1 MWQWAVVGGSGWQW
15 VQFAIARGLPHWD
28 GAHAARKQIPSRDF
42 TATLK
47 GNPKPCGKGDVC
59 LGCGA
64 PPTGTPMVCA
74 SCMRKTASCC
84 SKGCQKRHWKEGHKA
99 ECRKIQIRLDVVGAG
114 AAEAAADASNRACG
128 ASDHRNLGFA
138 SVSDK
143 EMLDFDQHT
152 FSLGWLIDRK
162 DCRLK
167 HVHGASWIDVVG
179 STMGSKVAPMTT
191 GKLPDRNGDF
201 VQTAT
206 ELTESRRSVKI
217 GMMDAFADGHDM
229 FNKGDH
235 RGGMAA
241 ANNGAYLSWIACE
254 VSATVQFLI
263 LMSSCFTRMVQHTD
277 AVRYAQAAVQATG
290 VEGLRLHDHGIVS
303 FAAAPPTSRADL
315 SKDQIDFLVNLAVR
329 DGVAGDRAVAQTDLL
344 EDIQSAGLVEE
355 LRDLI
360 FQDIRVPGMAN
371 PPSSC
376 PARLTAHCAS
386 GACLALGNAYSAA
399 LQHDKAVAAHRAG
412 LLAIECMPEIETWDH
427 IRMMLHSNIGN
438 QCK

>member
-1 MWQWAVVGGSGWQW
+1 MARATSAWAAAPRQPERRWCV
-15 VQFAIARGLPHWD
+15 P
-28 GAHAARKQIPSRDF
+28 AARRR
-42 TATLK
+42 
-47 GNPKPCGKGDVC
+47 
-59 LGCGA
+59 
-64 PPTGTPMVCA
+64 PTQG
-74 SCMRKTASCC
+74 SYC

-217 GMMDAFADGHDM
+217 GMMDVFADGHDM
-229 FNKGDH
+229 FNKGDY

-303 FAAAPPTSRADL
+303 FAAASPTSRADL
-315 SKDQIDFLVNLAVR
+315 SKDPDRLSGKSCCSRWCRWRSSCCSNRPSGGHSKRRARRGTPRPNFPGHPRPRNGQPAIIVSRQIDGPLRFR
-329 DGVAGDRAVAQTDLL
+329 RMSRARQRLL
-344 EDIQSAGLVEE
+344 
-355 LRDLI
+355 
-360 FQDIRVPGMAN
+360 
-371 PPSSC
+371 C
-376 PARLTAHCAS
+376 
-386 GACLALGNAYSAA
+386 GAAA
-399 LQHDKAVAAHRAG
+399 
-412 LLAIECMPEIETWDH
+412 
-427 IRMMLHSNIGN
+427 
-438 QCK
+438 